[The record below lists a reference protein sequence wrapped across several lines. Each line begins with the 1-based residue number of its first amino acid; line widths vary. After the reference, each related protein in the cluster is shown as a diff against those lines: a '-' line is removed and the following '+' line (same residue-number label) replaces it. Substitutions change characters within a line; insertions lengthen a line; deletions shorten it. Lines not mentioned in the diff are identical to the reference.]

1 MELLKIVLIA
11 LFSLIA
17 LQMYLK
23 AVYGQP
29 ARSDDTILQA
39 LTAIV
44 QRLDEQKE
52 HHAIQLESL
61 FNIQKVLTIVLKGQ

>member
-17 LQMYLK
+17 LKMYLR

-29 ARSDDTILQA
+29 ARSDDTVQA
-39 LTAIV
+39 LTAIA